1 MSIKASNLGEMVKS
15 PIKRSQTLNQLDNLH
30 LVPDPYKKVA
40 AGMERQFADF
50 MIQQMNK
57 TVGDETQS
65 SGEQFYKSLQDSER
79 ARILTEKDGGLGL
92 QRLILEQIYPKNQR
106 TQENYKR
113 YMANEQALQKISQR
127 NKQIQINKDKG
138 QLIKNIDLEPQTK
151 DSKEQIRLKEKVYE

>member
-113 YMANEQALQKISQR
+113 YTANECALQKSHR
-127 NKQIQINKDKG
+127 EINKYK
-138 QLIKNIDLEPQTK
+138 LTK
-151 DSKEQIRLKEKVYE
+151 TRVNL